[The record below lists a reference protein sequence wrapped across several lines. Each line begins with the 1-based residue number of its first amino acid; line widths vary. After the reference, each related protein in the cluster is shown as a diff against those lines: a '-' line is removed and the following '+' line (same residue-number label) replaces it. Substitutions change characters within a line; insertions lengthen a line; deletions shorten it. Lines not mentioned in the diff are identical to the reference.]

1 MHLAPNAITLP
12 GHAALSLLTL
22 QWPSALMLV
31 IAGTLILAWRR
42 GRPTAQALA
51 AATFAMALLH
61 GLAWW
66 AYGSAS
72 GLHALCATIGM
83 GLILPIVLRSR
94 RVYSLAVGA
103 AALLAA
109 LALGCAVL
117 LAGPAALAAQL
128 IAAMANALLVLALWT
143 GIFSDLRRR
152 TAPPG
157 ARAPDYRSRQ
167 R

>member
-1 MHLAPNAITLP
+1 MHPAPIAITQP
-12 GHAALSLLTL
+12 GQAALSLLTM
-22 QWPSALMLV
+22 QWPSTLMLV
-31 IAGTLILAWRR
+31 IAGTLILAWRC

-66 AYGSAS
+66 AYGSGS
-72 GLHALCATIGM
+72 GLHALCAIIGL

-94 RVYSLAVGA
+94 RIYPLAAGA

-109 LALGCAVL
+109 LALGCAAL
-117 LAGPAALAAQL
+117 LTGPAALASQL
-128 IAAMANALLVLALWT
+128 IAAMANALLVVALWT
-143 GIFSDLRRR
+143 GIFFDWRRGKAPLRVK
-152 TAPPG
+152 G
-157 ARAPDYRSRQ
+157 PDYQPHQ